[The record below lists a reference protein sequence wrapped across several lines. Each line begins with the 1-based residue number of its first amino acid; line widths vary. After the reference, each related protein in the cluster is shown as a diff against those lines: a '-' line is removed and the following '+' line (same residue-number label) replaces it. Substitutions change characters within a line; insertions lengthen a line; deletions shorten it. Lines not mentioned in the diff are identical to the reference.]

1 MKKRTMIVPAIL
13 CTAIL
18 LSACGKESP
27 ADTSSVFE
35 PVESDAGSQQDTSK
49 QDAGKEESQQDA
61 VTEAGEAS
69 VAEGSSGTSDVVTN
83 DQALRAAFNYYT
95 IQNPGY
101 ELTGEN
107 GEYWDVVSENPDEIT
122 AIYRSYTGA
131 INRYYV
137 NPTSGET
144 YVTEFVPGIIDEE
157 QKTGETFNIRDY
169 FTDAPVPSVPAA
181 DSSAQSTS
189 DAPVSYEDADGFMG
203 SFLLSSDRDKIGTT
217 DEFGVFYR
225 VVYRASID
233 GDELTVCGS
242 MDYRNFKDQDPIT
255 ITDDQTHIFEV
266 TDSTVYVM
274 DGAESGKNNVSKE
287 EFAGLL
293 DKLKDSGV
301 FLEVEVANGTVATAT
316 IIS

>member
-1 MKKRTMIVPAIL
+1 MKKRTIIVPAIL
-13 CTAIL
+13 CTAVL
-18 LSACGKESP
+18 LSACGKEST

-35 PVESDAGSQQDTSK
+35 SVETGAVSQEEPSGQEAAKEDSNQDAGSDAGAASQS
-49 QDAGKEESQQDA
+49 ESS
-61 VTEAGEAS
+61 EA
-69 VAEGSSGTSDVVTN
+69 TSDVITK

-101 ELTGEN
+101 ELTGEY
-107 GEYWDVVSENPDEIT
+107 GEYWDVVSDNPDEIVV
-122 AIYRSYTGA
+122 IYRSYTGA

-137 NPTSGET
+137 NPSSGDT

-169 FTDAPVPSVPAA
+169 FTDEPVNISPAA
-181 DSSAQSTS
+181 DSSAQKTP

-217 DEFGVFYR
+217 DEFGVLYK
-225 VVYRASID
+225 VVYQASLD

-242 MDYRNFKDQDPIT
+242 MDYRNSKDQDPIT
-255 ITDDQTHIFEV
+255 ITDDQTHIFKV

-301 FLEVEVANGTVATAT
+301 FLEVEVSDGVVATAT